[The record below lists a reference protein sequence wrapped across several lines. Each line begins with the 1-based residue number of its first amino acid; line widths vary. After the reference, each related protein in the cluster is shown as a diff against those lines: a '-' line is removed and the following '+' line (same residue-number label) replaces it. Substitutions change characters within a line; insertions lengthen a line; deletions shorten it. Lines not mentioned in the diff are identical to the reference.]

1 MRYYRE
7 GGKQF
12 GKRRLF
18 VMRRNADILNSPVY
32 RAPRAGEWYLS
43 GAVPEAYQA
52 PTTLSASYYILT
64 EVPERRQGED
74 RRKA

>member
-1 MRYYRE
+1 MRRYPE

-18 VMRRNADILNSPVY
+18 VMRRNADIRNSPVY
-32 RAPRAGEWYLS
+32 REPRKGEWYLS

-52 PTTLSASYYILT
+52 TAALSSPYYILT
-64 EVPERRQGED
+64 EVPERRQGGD
-74 RRKA
+74 RRQR